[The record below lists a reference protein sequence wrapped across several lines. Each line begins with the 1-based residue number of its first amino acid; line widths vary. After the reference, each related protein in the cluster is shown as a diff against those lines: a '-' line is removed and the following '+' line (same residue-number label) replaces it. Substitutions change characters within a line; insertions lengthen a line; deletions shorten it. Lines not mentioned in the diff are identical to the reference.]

1 MKNKFFLVLL
11 LASLQLSFSQFKK
24 KYTIYLNFD
33 SSKEQMITSEKKMSD
48 SIWVKTFNFP
58 KDVLTENCKSAL
70 TIDSTGRLIKQIDR
84 GNTEKKEDKI
94 VLYHYSYRNK
104 IVSLDQLPQSNIIEY
119 DDFINSEFISFS
131 KVLKN
136 AENVYVIDSGESR
149 DSSDSIKAYQ
159 VVF

>member
-1 MKNKFFLVLL
+1 
-11 LASLQLSFSQFKK
+11 
-24 KYTIYLNFD
+24 
-33 SSKEQMITSEKKMSD
+33 MSD

-131 KVLKN
+131 KILKN